1 MKLDINDIARSLDLP
16 VNTLD
21 RWIRQGRIPV
31 QKSGANWSFD
41 VQVLKKWA
49 ATRNLP
55 FTLPGDAQ
63 ASAAAEPA
71 PEALLAS
78 MRRGGVHTGLS
89 GRTVED
95 ILAAAAECVPG
106 LSPADRTELHAT
118 LIEREMLTSTGM
130 GKGVAIPHPRTPLR
144 AGLAQPLI
152 VTCYPAEPIDYKAID
167 ARPVFV
173 LFLLLSTSVKVHLHL
188 LSKLAF
194 CIRNDKF
201 VRFLKGAPPA
211 EKLFSE
217 IGELERELDQSEIL

>member
-41 VQVLKKWA
+41 AQVLKKWA
-49 ATRNLP
+49 AARNLP
-55 FTLPGDAQ
+55 FTLPKNGQ
-63 ASAAAEPA
+63 ASAAADPG
-71 PEALLAS
+71 PETLLAA
-78 MRRGGVHTGLS
+78 MRRGGVHTGLA
-89 GRTVED
+89 GTAVED
-95 ILAAAAECVPG
+95 ILASATECVPN
-106 LSPADRTELHAT
+106 LAPAEKTELHAT
-118 LIEREMLTSTGM
+118 LIERERLTSTGM

-152 VTCYPAEPIDYKAID
+152 VTCYPQTPLDYNAID

-173 LFLLLSTSVKVHLHL
+173 LFLLLSTSVKIHLHL

-194 CIRNDKF
+194 CIRDDEF

-211 EKLFSE
+211 ETLYLE
-217 IGELERELDQSEIL
+217 ISALERKLDQSEIL

>member
-49 ATRNLP
+49 AARNLP
-55 FTLPGDAQ
+55 FTLPKTGP
-63 ASAAAEPA
+63 AAADENPT
-71 PEALLAS
+71 PETLLSA
-78 MRRGGVHTGLS
+78 MRRGGAYTGLS
-89 GRTVED
+89 GVTVED
-95 ILAAAAECVPG
+95 ILASAAECVPG
-106 LSPADRTELHAT
+106 LAAPEKSELHDT
-118 LIEREMLTSTGM
+118 LIERERLTSTGM

-152 VTCYPAEPIDYKAID
+152 VTCFPQKPIDYNAID

-173 LFLLLSTSVKVHLHL
+173 LFLLLSTSVKIHLHL

-194 CIRNDKF
+194 CIRDDEF
-201 VRFLKGAPPA
+201 VRFLQGMPA
-211 EKLFSE
+211 AERLFSE
-217 IGELERELDQSEIL
+217 INELERKLDQSELL